1 MIKVIIVVT
10 SSKTEDNKNNEY
22 QEESNNYNKENK
34 NNNTTKKILY
44 QRISQKYTVAKK
56 DKKELPALK
65 NLCAKLFGKKR
76 FILANVNNY
85 KNLLNFHNEARKTKT
100 VIN

>member
-1 MIKVIIVVT
+1 M
-10 SSKTEDNKNNEY
+10 
-22 QEESNNYNKENK
+22 
-34 NNNTTKKILY
+34 Y

-100 VIN
+100 VNDQLKKFKEIKKLKTENQITRLIEIFDSIL